1 MKRYSHLITI
11 VGGIL
16 AFFGFALPWEN
27 DNSSGA
33 LLANSGA
40 GTLIT
45 ILFIIGLTI
54 ICFSFSLLNRYTEWH
69 LLSKIAALII
79 SGLSLLFFSIV
90 VDIFIGVSLF
100 PRTWRSNDIFS
111 FLNRISGISL
121 LFFLALAITGF
132 CVYVANLQIYQMSW
146 RKILS
151 LSIGG
156 IGMLF
161 CFALSFAINEIG
173 INLFVIS
180 FIAALTIIGVSI
192 YRLVRQSPWQSW
204 TTYLVLICSSIGF
217 CIFLILFLS
226 VSLNLKFGARTL
238 YNPQYGAFLT
248 AIGYILAIIG
258 VLSCIETNESKE
270 IQDIPEQE
278 TTSTGDEE

>member
-90 VDIFIGVSLF
+90 VAPLYY
-100 PRTWRSNDIFS
+100 
-111 FLNRISGISL
+111 L
-121 LFFLALAITGF
+121 LFLL
-132 CVYVANLQIYQMSW
+132 VLVQIGQ
-146 RKILS
+146 
-151 LSIGG
+151 
-156 IGMLF
+156 
-161 CFALSFAINEIG
+161 
-173 INLFVIS
+173 
-180 FIAALTIIGVSI
+180 LTIQVEI
-192 YRLVRQSPWQSW
+192 
-204 TTYLVLICSSIGF
+204 
-217 CIFLILFLS
+217 
-226 VSLNLKFGARTL
+226 
-238 YNPQYGAFLT
+238 NPEG
-248 AIGYILAIIG
+248 
-258 VLSCIETNESKE
+258 
-270 IQDIPEQE
+270 
-278 TTSTGDEE
+278 